1 MGKMGH
7 RKAKRKNV
15 GQKTRNYQKLG
26 ERNDTYSASELSE
39 ETKLAYIL
47 ISDF

>member
-26 ERNDTYSASELSE
+26 ESSETDYSLVP
-39 ETKLAYIL
+39 
-47 ISDF
+47 SDVAWPY